1 MADNAID
8 KLMEEMRTAKKRIG
22 DAKLEIT
29 DLDEKRSQ
37 AKRAHDRAIQ
47 QLALLQATLD
57 KHIYEELPIVQAK
70 MIAHEEIE
78 SQSGIRTSNAAWAT
92 QARTSATIAAS
103 SATNAA
109 MNASNSAL
117 LAQAGN
123 WIASKTSTASG
134 A

>member
-1 MADNAID
+1 MADNAIE
-8 KLMEEMRTAKKRIG
+8 KLMEEMRAAKKRIG

-92 QARTSATIAAS
+92 QARTSATIAGS
-103 SATNAA
+103 SAVNAVTI
-109 MNASNSAL
+109 ASNSAL
-117 LAQAGN
+117 LAQAGD
-123 WIASKTSTASG
+123 WLDRL
-134 A
+134 

>member
-47 QLALLQATLD
+47 QLAILQATLD
-57 KHIYEELPIVQAK
+57 KHIYEEMPIVQAK

-78 SQSGIRTSNAAWAT
+78 NQVGITTTSAVWAT

-109 MNASNSAL
+109 TNASRSAL
-117 LAQAGN
+117 LAQAGD
-123 WIASKTSTASG
+123 WIASKASTASG
-134 A
+134 E